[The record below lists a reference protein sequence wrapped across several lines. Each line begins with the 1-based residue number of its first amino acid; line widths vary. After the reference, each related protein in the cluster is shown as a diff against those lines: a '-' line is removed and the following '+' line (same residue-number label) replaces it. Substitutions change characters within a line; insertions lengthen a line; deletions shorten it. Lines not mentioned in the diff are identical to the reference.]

1 MDAEQVVD
9 NTPTKR
15 AVPSA
20 SLRTKP
26 IPSSYIPNRR
36 GNGES
41 ILPSTSAST
50 TPTRIPVP
58 RPRITPTR
66 AISTTSKSRLPPS
79 PAISIA
85 ATVATAPST
94 PAQRTS
100 IPIHTTRS
108 RLPVPVSP
116 AISVAATVATASPC
130 PRDKGMDLQRESSEM
145 GSEVGCESIYSSAS
159 ALALARYRAS
169 LPSIDNVS
177 TNTGYDHKLS
187 RMSSTTSFSSAS
199 SLARH
204 RISQRQSITSSS
216 SKSTQP
222 EVGSIPM
229 STNTTNT
236 EDMALVWQPDP
247 ESTGSDPAANLWMEI
262 EARLNRGRVG
272 AGAEVGMRDERGQW
286 VLTRQR
292 NRNAGRRSHTGDDG
306 EKVDKNQEIHEAGGR
321 DWEGEG
327 EGEER
332 LIQELGS
339 REMRKESSEF
349 TVSAYFDPDLSTP
362 IAHSSSS
369 HSSRSCSYVGS
380 QSGGGTGLDMEGT
393 AIFNMAAP
401 LVTSISTMGS
411 EGGISATPA
420 NTPLIHYE
428 TIQRVSRVRKSYSGS
443 TSTSRS
449 GSMSMRMSAVGSIGM
464 MYPRSRGR
472 SDSSCAVVDLDQRR
486 VPESIPMIESSTAE
500 IGSNRDGLESGMIRL
515 DSHVQAALEVLSDN
529 PDSPLSS
536 NDLDRD
542 TKAQSSYPDP
552 HEDGQDDPSQYTETD
567 ETTPM
572 PIPIPYQH
580 TPTPSRA
587 GYHARPQVPE
597 DYSTPSVEEVGLG
610 IGMNLHLDSIYSLPV
625 LSPRLIHRAASS
637 TSTSEGSSTSSS
649 AGPMSSDTDTALS
662 SRGESQDSYAY
673 DPDIRNRRGYSPV
686 QGRINV
692 KEKERGN
699 EDEEEE
705 MLTVTD
711 LDTGHRVDL
720 SIRRLDELWRI

>member
-1 MDAEQVVD
+1 
-9 NTPTKR
+9 
-15 AVPSA
+15 
-20 SLRTKP
+20 
-26 IPSSYIPNRR
+26 
-36 GNGES
+36 
-41 ILPSTSAST
+41 
-50 TPTRIPVP
+50 
-58 RPRITPTR
+58 
-66 AISTTSKSRLPPS
+66 
-79 PAISIA
+79 
-85 ATVATAPST
+85 
-94 PAQRTS
+94 
-100 IPIHTTRS
+100 
-108 RLPVPVSP
+108 
-116 AISVAATVATASPC
+116 
-130 PRDKGMDLQRESSEM
+130 M
-145 GSEVGCESIYSSAS
+145 GSEVECESIYSSAS

-169 LPSIDNVS
+169 LPNPDNMS
-177 TNTGYDHKLS
+177 TSTGYDHKLS
-187 RMSSTTSFSSAS
+187 RIGSSTSFSSAS

-204 RISQRQSITSSS
+204 RISQRRSFTSSS
-216 SKSTQP
+216 STELFS
-222 EVGSIPM
+222 VGSIPM

-247 ESTGSDPAANLWMEI
+247 ESTGSDPAASLWMEI
-262 EARLNRGRVG
+262 EARLHRGRVG
-272 AGAEVGMRDERGQW
+272 EGMGMGMRDERGQW

-321 DWEGEG
+321 DWER

-332 LIQELGS
+332 VIQELGS

-369 HSSRSCSYVGS
+369 HSSRSCSDADS
-380 QSGGGTGLDMEGT
+380 RSGAGTGLDMEGT

-420 NTPLIHYE
+420 NTPLIHFE

-443 TSTSRS
+443 IPASRS
-449 GSMSMRMSAVGSIGM
+449 GSMSTRMSAVGSVGM

-472 SDSSCAVVDLDQRR
+472 SDSSSAVVDLDQRR

-500 IGSNRDGLESGMIRL
+500 VGGNRDGMESGMIRL

-529 PDSPLSS
+529 PDSPGSIT
-536 NDLDRD
+536 LDID
-542 TKAQSSYPDP
+542 IQAQSSYLETHQDG
-552 HEDGQDDPSQYTETD
+552 EDGISPYTELD

-580 TPTPSRA
+580 TPTPSHA
-587 GYHARPQVPE
+587 GYQSRPNVPE
-597 DYSTPSVEEVGLG
+597 YPYPNLTTLDVEEIGLG
-610 IGMNLHLDSIYSLPV
+610 MGMNLHLDSIYSLPV
-625 LSPRLIHRAASS
+625 LSPRLVHRATSS

-649 AGPMSSDTDTALS
+649 MEPMSTDRDTTLS
-662 SRGESQDSYAY
+662 SRGESQDSYHY
-673 DPDIRNRRGYSPV
+673 HYHHQDQD
-686 QGRINV
+686 QD
-692 KEKERGN
+692 EKGCLHYPKDDEYRERLDQ
-699 EDEEEE
+699 EEEEE

-720 SIRRLDELWRI
+720 SIKRLDELWRI